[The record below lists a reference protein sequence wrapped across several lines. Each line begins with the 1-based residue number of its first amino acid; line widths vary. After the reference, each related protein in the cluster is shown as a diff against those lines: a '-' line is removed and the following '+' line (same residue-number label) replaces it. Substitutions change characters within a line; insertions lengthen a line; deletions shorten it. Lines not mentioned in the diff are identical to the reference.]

1 MARTGTTAAP
11 APVTS
16 LPTAANFPWQVA
28 TSPAGG
34 WVVTYPTAAAS
45 PDLEQPSRLATVNP
59 AGAERPF
66 GPAFDRNKSV
76 ISMAVSPDGSRLAI
90 VVVTT
95 FGSHGTAA
103 ITVLP
108 MPGFHSGTRTWT
120 FPPASANWAKDLSW
134 APGGQ
139 DLTYAAGFQTG
150 AGIGGNPSTLDT
162 ATPRDV
168 APVVSGWPY
177 AKGPQ
182 CHPDAGAWLGDTGRF
197 AAVEE

>member
-95 FGSHGTAA
+95 FGTARRPSRSCRCPGSTPA
-103 ITVLP
+103 RGPGHSRLP
-108 MPGFHSGTRTWT
+108 ARTGRRICPGRQAGKTSPTRPASRPGPGSAGTRQRWT
-120 FPPASANWAKDLSW
+120 RRRPVMSPRWFRAGPTLRVRNVIRTL
-134 APGGQ
+134 APGSV
-139 DLTYAAGFQTG
+139 TPG
-150 AGIGGNPSTLDT
+150 ASP
-162 ATPRDV
+162 P
-168 APVVSGWPY
+168 
-177 AKGPQ
+177 
-182 CHPDAGAWLGDTGRF
+182 
-197 AAVEE
+197 